1 MKGNSKEEIEMND
14 ESLISIKG
22 KIGIL
27 ATALVIIV
35 VYIAAYFLIEN
46 RGDWGQYGDFI
57 GGTLNPTLT
66 FLTFCVVILT
76 LRLQKIELIE
86 SRKEMKRS
94 ADALEK
100 QILELSA
107 QKFEASFFQM
117 LMLLNG
123 IINAMDIRISGRRS
137 SAGGHVEGYEIKGR
151 DCFKTY
157 ANHLGDYYRMI
168 RESPESVNLTDAN
181 VIRLAYAKFW
191 TMYQQDL
198 GHYFR
203 LIYNIIRMLSEREEK
218 YKDNENSNQNNMY
231 FRILRA
237 QLSNYEL
244 VLILYNCQTD
254 LGSKLAFYVDKH
266 KILDN
271 LPEDILFHEAHHSM
285 FIRR

>member
-1 MKGNSKEEIEMND
+1 MKNQSSEEFEKND
-14 ESLISIKG
+14 DSLISIKG
-22 KIGIL
+22 IFGIL
-27 ATALVIIV
+27 AIALVIIA
-35 VYIAAYFLIEN
+35 VYISAYFLIEN
-46 RGDWGQYGDFI
+46 RADWGQYGDFI

-123 IINAMDIRISGRRS
+123 IINAMDIRVSGRRTTK
-137 SAGGHVEGYEIKGR
+137 GDRIEGYEIKGR

-157 ANHLGDYYRMI
+157 ANSLRDHYKII
-168 RESPESVNLTDAN
+168 REAPESINLTDAN
-181 VIRLAYAKFW
+181 VIRLAYAEFW
-191 TMYQQDL
+191 KTYQQDL

-203 LIYNIIRMLSEREEK
+203 LIYNIIRMLSEREEQNK
-218 YKDNENSNQNNMY
+218 KNGNEDQSNMY
-231 FRILRA
+231 FRLLRA

-244 VLILYNCQTD
+244 VLILYNCQTE
-254 LGSKLAFYVDKH
+254 LGSKLEFYVDKH

-271 LPEDILFHEAHHSM
+271 LPEDILFHESHHSM
-285 FIRR
+285 FVR